1 MLQFEASHRPS
12 FSEILGH
19 PWMKGNMPDK
29 ATIFAEFEKRHFEVK
44 NNAALEKLEKEAQ
57 RVQMG

>member
-1 MLQFEASHRPS
+1 
-12 FSEILGH
+12 
-19 PWMKGNMPDK
+19 MPDK
-29 ATIFAEFEKRHFEVK
+29 STIVAEFEKRHLEVK